1 MLLQIPGNTR
11 IERVKLVPLI
21 LGDDFDGF
29 GLQVFKERVAVGEG
43 TRRTTTWRVVVFG
56 GGFPLQRVSAGVEED
71 LQNFR
76 RNFDVHVFSTF
87 GPAEVEKPF
96 VEPLETVIGGLERRA
111 KCVQK
116 SRHLFEKLVV
126 VFGTGTE
133 LAERF

>member
-1 MLLQIPGNTR
+1 MLLQIPGDTR
-11 IERVKLVPLI
+11 IELVKLVPLI
-21 LGDDFDGF
+21 LGDDLDGF
-29 GLQVFKERVAVGEG
+29 GLQVFKERVEVGEV

-87 GPAEVEKPF
+87 GPAKVEQPF
-96 VEPLETVIGGLERRA
+96 VERLETVIERLERRA
-111 KCVQK
+111 KGGQK
-116 SRHLFEKLVV
+116 SRHLVEKLVV
-126 VFGTGTE
+126 VFGTGTG

>member
-1 MLLQIPGNTR
+1 MLLQIPGDTR
-11 IERVKLVPLI
+11 IELVKLIPLI
-21 LGDDFDGF
+21 LGDDFDRF

-71 LQNFR
+71 LQNIR
-76 RNFDVHVFSTF
+76 GNFDVHVFSTF
-87 GPAEVEKPF
+87 GPAEVE
-96 VEPLETVIGGLERRA
+96 EPLVKLLETVIGRLERRA
-111 KCVQK
+111 NGLQK
-116 SRHLFEKLVV
+116 SRHLFEKLVD